1 MWEGCQ
7 MDVVCRYIL
16 FSMILN
22 IFVQSLS
29 LCIAGKPEDADTPAH
44 RKERELMVETQI
56 KERGVSDERVLQAMR
71 KVPRHLMIPES
82 RRRQAYGD
90 HPVSIGYGQTISQ
103 PYIVAYMTEV
113 LQLKEDSKVLE
124 IGTGSGYQAAILAE
138 ITTNVYSIEI
148 IPELAEFAKSNLY
161 NLGYTNVHLKE
172 GDGYEGWESEA
183 PWDAIIVTAAAEH
196 VPPPLIKQLKPGGRM
211 CIPVGTPFGTQFL
224 QLVEKSQDGRI
235 TTRNLMPVIFV
246 PLTRKSK

>member
-1 MWEGCQ
+1 MKI
-7 MDVVCRYIL
+7 VFIHIL
-16 FSMILN
+16 FLLLLN
-22 IFVQSLS
+22 IFVSDVS
-29 LCIAGKPEDADTPAH
+29 ICIAGKTEDADTPRH
-44 RKERELMVETQI
+44 QRERNIMVETQI
-56 KERGVSDERVLQAMR
+56 KDRGISDEKVLRAMR
-71 KVPRHLMIPES
+71 KVARHLMIPES
-82 RRRQAYGD
+82 RRGQAYGD

-113 LQLKEDSKVLE
+113 LQLKENSKVLE

-196 VPPPLIKQLKPGGRM
+196 VPPPLVKQLKRGGRM

-224 QLVEKSQDGRI
+224 QLIKKSEDGRI
-235 TTRNLMPVIFV
+235 TTQSLMSVLFV